1 MQQLSVRKK
10 EQYVSPTL
18 RCLYSVAD
26 HCNGVIPTA
35 PLCSGRKTPT
45 AVDAPSTQHASPPQ
59 GVFVRWLKLNFSEV
73 FVTWIHVKA
82 LRVFVES
89 ALRLATLPHF
99 SSPTLRVCVCEHRG
113 RLSGQ
118 VRIAAQLSGSPAADG
133 REAFKEAGGAAVPAF
148 HAPGPHGGRLQD
160 GRKKPNQSS
169 KVLEI
174 VHVGSCEVKLLTRYS
189 NGTWQVGFGI

>member
-1 MQQLSVRKK
+1 M
-10 EQYVSPTL
+10 SPAL
-18 RCLYSVAD
+18 RCLYSVAA
-26 HCNGVIPTA
+26 HFN
-35 PLCSGRKTPT
+35 
-45 AVDAPSTQHASPPQ
+45 STSLLREKNTNNCCRSLDTSCQHASPPQ

-99 SSPTLRVCVCEHRG
+99 SSPTLCACEHRG

-118 VRIAAQLSGSPAADG
+118 VRIAAQLSGPPAADG
-133 REAFKEAGGAAVPAF
+133 RQAFKEAGGAAVPAF

-160 GRKKPNQSS
+160 GCKKPNQSG
-169 KVLEI
+169 KVFDI

-189 NGTWQVGFGI
+189 KVTWQVGFGI